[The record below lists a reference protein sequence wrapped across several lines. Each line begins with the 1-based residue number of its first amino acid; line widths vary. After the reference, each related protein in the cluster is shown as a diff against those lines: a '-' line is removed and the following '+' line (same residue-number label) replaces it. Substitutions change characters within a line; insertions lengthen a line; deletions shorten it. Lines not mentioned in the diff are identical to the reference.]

1 MIHPRARIHP
11 TALLEEGVSIGE
23 GSSVWD
29 NVHIRR
35 NTAIGDRCIV
45 GEKSYI
51 AYDVK
56 IGSGVKINSYV
67 YICAGVTIED
77 GVMIAAGT
85 IFTNDQYPRAFEP
98 DDFSVKTSEPTE
110 ETLET
115 FVRRGVT
122 IGAGSIIGPGVE
134 LGEFSMIGMGSVV
147 TRDVKPFE
155 LVYGHPARHAGYVC
169 LCGEPLMTGPGKSS
183 AVAKDGVKRTA
194 TLTCAKCR
202 RRYKRS
208 KSGISPGEKP
218 TSR

>member
-1 MIHPRARIHP
+1 MIDLTARIHP
-11 TALLEEGVSIGE
+11 TARIEEGVSIGR

-35 NTAIGDRCIV
+35 NTVIGERCII
-45 GEKSYI
+45 GEKTYI

-67 YICAGVTIED
+67 YVCAGVTVED

-122 IGAGSIIGPGVE
+122 IGAGCIIGPGIV
-134 LGEFSMIGMGSVV
+134 LGEFSMVGMGSVV

-155 LVYGHPARHAGYVC
+155 LVYGQPARAIGYVC
-169 LCGEPLMTGPGKSS
+169 LCGEPLSRDAARSS
-183 AVAKDGVKRTA
+183 AGKKRAAKMPRI
-194 TLTCAKCR
+194 LTCGKCR
-202 RRYKRS
+202 RRYTQS
-208 KSGISPGEKP
+208 KSGIAPEE
-218 TSR
+218 

>member
-1 MIHPRARIHP
+1 MIDPEARIHP
-11 TALLEEGVSIGE
+11 TALIEDGVSIGG

-35 NTAIGDRCIV
+35 NTVIGRQCII
-45 GEKSYI
+45 GEKTYI

-67 YICAGVTIED
+67 YVCAGVVIED

-110 ETLET
+110 ETLTT

-122 IGAGSIIGPGVE
+122 IGAGCVIGPGVE

-155 LVYGHPARHAGYVC
+155 LVYGQPARAVGYVC
-169 LCGEPLMTGPGKSS
+169 LCGEPLVRGAGKSPS
-183 AVAKDGVKRTA
+183 GKKGTA
-194 TLTCAKCR
+194 GTSRILSCGKCR
-202 RRYKRS
+202 RRYSHSR
-208 KSGISPGEKP
+208 SGISAKE
-218 TSR
+218 

>member
-1 MIHPRARIHP
+1 MIDPEARIHP
-11 TALLEEGVSIGE
+11 TALIEDGVSIGG

-35 NTAIGDRCIV
+35 NTVIGANGIV
-45 GEKSYI
+45 GEKTYI
-51 AYDVK
+51 AYGVK

-67 YICAGVTIED
+67 YICTGVTIED

-115 FVRRGVT
+115 VVRRGVT
-122 IGAGSIIGPGVE
+122 IGAGCIIGPGVE

-155 LVYGHPARHAGYVC
+155 LVYGNPARPVGHVC
-169 LCGEPLMTGPGKSS
+169 LCGQPLVKGGRKVPPRKSGAARAPRILSCS
-183 AVAKDGVKRTA
+183 AC
-194 TLTCAKCR
+194 L
-202 RRYKRS
+202 RRYARS
-208 KSGISPGEKP
+208 RSGISLKG
-218 TSR
+218 

>member
-1 MIHPRARIHP
+1 MSSESVRIHP
-11 TALLEEGVSIGE
+11 TARVEEGVVLGA
-23 GSSVWD
+23 GTSVWD
-29 NVHIRR
+29 NVHIRK
-35 NTAIGDRCIV
+35 NTVIGANGIV
-45 GEKSYI
+45 GEKTYI

-67 YICAGVTIED
+67 YICTGVTIED

-115 FVRRGVT
+115 VVRRGVT
-122 IGAGSIIGPGVE
+122 IGAGCIIGPGVE

-155 LVYGHPARHAGYVC
+155 LVYGNPARPVGHVC
-169 LCGEPLMTGPGKSS
+169 LCGQPLDQGGGKAPARRPG
-183 AVAKDGVKRTA
+183 AAKTPRT
-194 TLTCAKCR
+194 LSCPTCL
-202 RRYKRS
+202 RRYARS
-208 KSGISPGEKP
+208 RSGISLK
-218 TSR
+218 R